1 MAKVVSPLTLTRP
14 NTAGTVLH
22 YYKQLTKTPTVS
34 ATKATTSYQSSFA
47 KQDSLKISIAAQQAY
62 EQSSLA
68 NRSNYATSYTPSFSS
83 TSGNKVA
90 GVSAYSAS
98 SNSVDVTVNGRNI
111 SAGNSSINGYK
122 KNGMNM
128 VAIKPVLE
136 ELGGRVSYEQGN
148 GFAKITLRGED
159 GSYVKLRIS
168 SGQTTYAGAYSKDG
182 DNEMSITI
190 GAAEIK
196 NGTTYV
202 SDDVISRLY
211 AVKVTSN
218 PKGNLVS
225 INSSIN
231 QTEVNGNR
239 VKINSLM
246 VRDHKLFATP
256 QELLWAAGFQTKYEG
271 TTLIGTK
278 GDTRVRYNL
287 QKGSLEINENHK
299 VKKSDVKLENFD
311 HKDVVSVSS
320 FLNKLPDTDVDWDQ
334 RKGTLDIDTSTFDNW
349 ENRAGSFIFAALAE
363 MAVEFV
369 FSDVKTLFDPK
380 ATKTEKTI
388 AGASL
393 IPAGKALKIPAVAA
407 LLTRFGGDGE
417 HVLRMANLG
426 GNVGEA
432 LAESKKAVLFE
443 GNSNWGWKHI
453 KAGHVGDPNRISKDK
468 SIFPSAMSERDIMNL
483 IMDQLNK
490 VNKPTSQKF
499 VENNAGTFDL
509 NDVYDITFSQ
519 EKHGIKSIRIVV
531 NQNLGTITTAYPLS
545 GSKVVKG
552 RL

>member
-1 MAKVVSPLTLTRP
+1 MVKNISIRDYTPSRSNTDQTAKVTTPPKTSPP
-14 NTAGTVLH
+14 PKEVATA
-22 YYKQLTKTPTVS
+22 TPKPKS
-34 ATKATTSYQSSFA
+34 
-47 KQDSLKISIAAQQAY
+47 DSVQISLAAQQAY
-62 EQSSLA
+62 EQSSFA
-68 NRSNYATSYTPSFSS
+68 NRSTTSTTSYSPSISS
-83 TSGNKVA
+83 ASGSKVA
-90 GVSAYSAS
+90 GVTAYSAS
-98 SNSVDVTVNGRNI
+98 SNSIDVTVNGRNI
-111 SAGNSSINGYK
+111 SAGNSNVDGYK
-122 KNGMNM
+122 KDGMNM
-128 VAIKPVLE
+128 VAIKAVLE

-148 GFAKITLRGED
+148 GFAKITLKGEG

-168 SGQTTYAGAYSKDG
+168 SGQTTYAGTYSKDG
-182 DNEMSITI
+182 DSERSITI

-218 PKGNLVS
+218 PKGNSVV

-231 QTEVNGNR
+231 QTEVNGNQ

-246 VRDHKLFATP
+246 VRDHNLYATP
-256 QELLWAAGFQTKYEG
+256 QELLWAAGYQTKYEG

-278 GDTRVRYNL
+278 GDTRVKYNL
-287 QKGSLEINENHK
+287 QRGSLEINENHK
-299 VKKSDVKLENFD
+299 VKKYDVKLENFD
-311 HKDVVSVSS
+311 HKDVVRVSS
-320 FLNKLPDTDVDWDQ
+320 FLNKLPDTDVEWDQ
-334 RKGTLDIDTSTFDNW
+334 RKGTLEINTSTFDDW
-349 ENRAGSFIFAALAE
+349 ENRAGSFIFAALGE
-363 MAVEFV
+363 MAVEFA

-380 ATKTEKTI
+380 ASKTEKTV
-388 AGASL
+388 AAASL
-393 IPAGKALKIPAVAA
+393 LPTGKALKIPAVAA

-426 GNVGEA
+426 SNVGEA

-453 KAGHVGDPNRISKDK
+453 KDLHVGDPNRLPRGKT
-468 SIFPSAMSERDIMNL
+468 IFPSAMSERDIMNL

-490 VNKPTSQKF
+490 VNKPTAQEF
-499 VENNAGTFDL
+499 MRNNAGTYDL

-519 EKHGIKSIRIVV
+519 EKHGIKSLRIVV
-531 NQNLGTITTAYPLS
+531 NHNLGTITTAYPLS
-545 GSKVVKG
+545 GSKVREG